1 MTSKEERTSRVE
13 TLNIDERTR
22 RFETAS
28 RVETVSRVETA
39 CGVERTSRIVRT
51 TLMSYKPVTR
61 YINLIALSLFR
72 QYETPPKLLSYFINM
87 KCHLSFYLI

>member
-1 MTSKEERTSRVE
+1 MTSKEERKSRVE

-22 RFETAS
+22 RFETA
-28 RVETVSRVETA
+28 SRVETA